1 MEGQALHNIRNA
13 PSIKAEVVGKIPS
26 GVLFL
31 GSEEIANEEGV
42 WLVLHRQTLHSYD
55 IAVAQPCFLNV
66 LQKSQTRFAEKIK

>member
-1 MEGQALHNIRNA
+1 M
-13 PSIKAEVVGKIPS
+13 GKIPS

-55 IAVAQPCFLNV
+55 IAAKQPCFLNV
-66 LQKSQTRFAEKIK
+66 RQTSQKRFAEKIK

>member
-1 MEGQALHNIRNA
+1 M
-13 PSIKAEVVGKIPS
+13 GKIPS

-55 IAVAQPCFLNV
+55 IPVTQPCFLNV
-66 LQKSQTRFAEKIK
+66 LQTSQTRFAEKIK